1 MTIVFLQNHRRWSN
15 VLYLPPLKKRLSTS
29 IFLYLLNMR
38 NLNYLHVYII
48 AVQSVIIP
56 CERIITTEG
65 IDTFVTTCQQ
75 MASTFDHYYP
85 HGGLDIILLFH
96 IAFYFVYGVSED
108 GEVYL
113 LWLLGSVEVFILW
126 IPFCLRRYTGLPSWA
141 CCRGGGHRGCTIYHL
156 SFFLYHLA

>member
-1 MTIVFLQNHRRWSN
+1 
-15 VLYLPPLKKRLSTS
+15 
-29 IFLYLLNMR
+29 MR

-56 CERIITTEG
+56 CERITTEG

-108 GEVYL
+108 GEIYL
-113 LWLLGSVEVFILW
+113 LWLLGSVEFILFYGDLLASVDVESW
-126 IPFCLRRYTGLPSWA
+126 LRGLA
-141 CCRGGGHRGCTIYHL
+141 IE
-156 SFFLYHLA
+156 LASVEGVEILHSQFSTLN